1 MAVALAATARNRA
14 SRFYLPDAFVFHVE
28 WGAEKVKKIR
38 KHINETEFLLFEVTC
53 KMSTPKQIDNLLV
66 TSTRKI
72 EL

>member
-1 MAVALAATARNRA
+1 MAVALAATARNRV
-14 SRFYLPDAFVFHVE
+14 SRFYLPDAFE

-38 KHINETEFLLFEVTC
+38 KHINETEFLLFVVTC